1 MGPSGPFF
9 ISGVFMN
16 HQLTVFEKLMNADS
30 ETLVP
35 ADIEVTL
42 DKLINIERV
51 AQFEQLNL
59 SDEDCDHLISH
70 IDTIEIKLQ
79 ENNLFLTKVEVAK
92 PEFIAITLSDE
103 DFI

>member
-1 MGPSGPFF
+1 
-9 ISGVFMN
+9 MN
-16 HQLTVFEKLMNADS
+16 HQLTVFDKIMNAES

-35 ADIEVTL
+35 AEIETTL

-59 SDEDCDHLISH
+59 SDEDCDQLISH
-70 IDTIEIKLQ
+70 IDGIEIKLQ
-79 ENNLFLTKVEVAK
+79 ENTHFLSRVETAR
-92 PEFIAITLSDE
+92 PEFVAITLSDE